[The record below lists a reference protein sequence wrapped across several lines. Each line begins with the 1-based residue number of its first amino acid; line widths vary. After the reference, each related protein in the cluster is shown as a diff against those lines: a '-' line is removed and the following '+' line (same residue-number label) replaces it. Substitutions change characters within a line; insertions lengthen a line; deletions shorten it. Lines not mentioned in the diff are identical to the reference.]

1 MTTATGCQYHL
12 SAAFACATHRQLIG
26 NYAASYRATMHRHW
40 QQEPALLA
48 VMNKSN
54 ASVKRYQRISDQAL
68 LAIMLKANASGKRS
82 GLTCVN
88 SWNIINHRT
97 FFTVPKTGGNEI
109 NYWVI
114 QQIRSGIGGPLPGGN
129 QPPIKTTGQL
139 WPRYA

>member
-1 MTTATGCQYHL
+1 MTTTTGCQYHL
-12 SAAFACATHRQLIG
+12 SAAFACATQRQLIG
-26 NYAASYRATMHRHW
+26 NFAANYQAVIYRHW

-54 ASVKRYQRISDQAL
+54 ASVKRYQIISTAAL
-68 LAIMLKANASGKRS
+68 LAIMLKANASVKRS

-97 FFTVPKTGGNEI
+97 FFTVPKTGGSEI

-114 QQIRSGIGGPLPGGN
+114 QQLRSGIGGPLPGGS
-129 QPPIKTTGQL
+129 QTPIKTTGQL